1 MTTAPIEHS
10 TKMAVEE
17 RRKLIRSFGRLDMLL
32 FLVCAIVGLDTL
44 GQVAGYGAQ
53 TFTWVVVLGVFF
65 LLPYGLVMAELGTA
79 FPQEGG
85 QYEWMKLAWGRL
97 AAGMGAVLYWVSNP
111 LWVGG
116 SLAFISTEAW
126 STYIH
131 PIGSQ
136 TFGDYLFK
144 LAFIWATVFVAIIA
158 LRNGKWIPN
167 LGAIVRIAVL
177 GLFSATVVIYAIEHG
192 VHGYGVHDFRPS
204 SAVFIGLVPL
214 LLFNYVGFEL
224 QSGAAEEMVSP
235 QRDVPVAV
243 ARGGL
248 IAILCYAIPIFGI
261 VAVLPTAQVTG
272 IAGFLDA
279 VNTTF
284 TVYGSAHHF
293 MIQVMAIMFIF
304 ALGTGGAAWIIGSDR
319 VLAVAGYDGGFAGW
333 FGVFNSRLGTPVRVN
348 VLSGV
353 VATAF
358 MVAAQLLNSGSN
370 ANTFVVVLYMAT
382 STGLLSYVLIF
393 PALIR
398 LRYSHGDVRRPYRVP
413 FGTAGVWIS
422 GGLTLAWIILGSWI
436 AVFPDTI
443 ENLVGAGYN
452 FENYWGISR
461 IRFETFTLGTLAV
474 IALIGIV
481 GYIAGADVRRAQ
493 VDLPLDQAGAA
504 SSPAAGVVPS

>member
-1 MTTAPIEHS
+1 MATPAAPVEHTTELALSE
-10 TKMAVEE
+10 K
-17 RRKLIRSFGRLDMLL
+17 RKLVKSLGHLDMV
-32 FLVCAIVGLDTL
+32 FFTVCAIVGLDLL
-44 GQVAGYGAQ
+44 GQAASYGAQ
-53 TFTWVVVLGVFF
+53 AFTWFVGLVVLFMF
-65 LLPYGLVMAELGTA
+65 PYALLMAELGTA

-116 SLAFISTEAW
+116 SLAFISTAAW

-261 VAVLPTAQVTG
+261 VAVLPTRQVTG

-284 TVYGSAHHF
+284 SV
-293 MIQVMAIMFIF
+293 
-304 ALGTGGAAWIIGSDR
+304 
-319 VLAVAGYDGGFAGW
+319 
-333 FGVFNSRLGTPVRVN
+333 
-348 VLSGV
+348 
-353 VATAF
+353 
-358 MVAAQLLNSGSN
+358 
-370 ANTFVVVLYMAT
+370 
-382 STGLLSYVLIF
+382 
-393 PALIR
+393 
-398 LRYSHGDVRRPYRVP
+398 
-413 FGTAGVWIS
+413 
-422 GGLTLAWIILGSWI
+422 
-436 AVFPDTI
+436 
-443 ENLVGAGYN
+443 
-452 FENYWGISR
+452 
-461 IRFETFTLGTLAV
+461 
-474 IALIGIV
+474 
-481 GYIAGADVRRAQ
+481 
-493 VDLPLDQAGAA
+493 
-504 SSPAAGVVPS
+504 